1 MLRNPSEPIAVCYIR
16 GEMKLEFYPEVAHSF
31 SELKPNVEITRKG
44 DSTLRAIEALVI
56 DKESNNGRSWEYLAL
71 VQKGD
76 YSVKVSLNGVAVSKD
91 ITAKG
96 AEINSLDFRF
106 TEQE

>member
-1 MLRNPSEPIAVCYIR
+1 MLRNPNEPITVCYVR
-16 GEMKLEFYPEVAHSF
+16 GELILEYYPEVAHSF

-44 DSTLRAIEALVI
+44 DSTLRATEALVI

-76 YSVKVSLNGVAVSKD
+76 YDVKVSLNGIAVSKE
-91 ITAKG
+91 ITAKV

-106 TEQE
+106 TEKE